1 MPKKVAPA
9 KPLSKQELPIQKAPT
24 GIGGQYQPMF
34 PYPQQMSPIYN
45 PCAPVYNPC
54 QDPCYPGPQAMPYPN
69 MFAQG
74 PYPPV
79 QGAYMPMAQPL
90 PYPEVTG
97 TLYAS
102 TTARLSRSARKLYAS
117 TTTSFPEMPSAN
129 MPVQPQGF
137 PEVQGSYMPAQ
148 PLRYP
153 EMPNANIPAQPQGF
167 PEVQGSYMSP
177 EPSGF
182 SPTEGYN
189 LPSNMMPGVPNDEM
203 LEESSPFMGFGPT
216 VAGAETMPEPFYG
229 APVNPSYPQYEQYV
243 NPQVQGQSMG
253 VPQPM
258 MPGPVMPVQMPM
270 MGQVPMGYPPYPAQ
284 NKNDCGCG
292 GPKASPYGSYGI
304 QPDYRHPSTLPSY
317 PQGGSFG
324 HIPPYP
330 GPFGYESVPPY
341 PAQFGYGPQ
350 SQFHPFGAQETPDY
364 GSPYD
369 NYEGIDEDQRDEIDE
384 SYE

>member
-1 MPKKVAPA
+1 
-9 KPLSKQELPIQKAPT
+9 
-24 GIGGQYQPMF
+24 
-34 PYPQQMSPIYN
+34 
-45 PCAPVYNPC
+45 
-54 QDPCYPGPQAMPYPN
+54 
-69 MFAQG
+69 
-74 PYPPV
+74 
-79 QGAYMPMAQPL
+79 
-90 PYPEVTG
+90 
-97 TLYAS
+97 
-102 TTARLSRSARKLYAS
+102 
-117 TTTSFPEMPSAN
+117 

-148 PLRYP
+148 PLGFP
-153 EMPNANIPAQPQGF
+153 EMPNAHIPAQPQGF

-258 MPGPVMPVQMPM
+258 MPGPFMPVQMPM
-270 MGQVPMGYPPYPAQ
+270 MGQVPMGHSPYPAQ

-384 SYE
+384 SY